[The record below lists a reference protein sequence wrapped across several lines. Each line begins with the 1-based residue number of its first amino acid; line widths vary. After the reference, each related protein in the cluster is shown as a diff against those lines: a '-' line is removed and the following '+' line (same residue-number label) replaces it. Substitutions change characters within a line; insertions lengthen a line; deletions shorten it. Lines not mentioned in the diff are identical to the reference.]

1 MRVNWLGGKT
11 SMKSV
16 MQTCF
21 QLVLHCL
28 RWWYSTSFA
37 LCFRDDSSIQW
48 RQVLCLC
55 SCLLREGCCWF
66 EGQDHGSQLPEHVP
80 PWSEGSVCW
89 VSSVLLSGRERNKS
103 QLGMFLVVTLLLW
116 LRSRI
121 ILHSL
126 MRLMHAQSE
135 QGSSVSPAVRVD
147 VRCKVASDL
156 PNQASWRFEA
166 SGKVWEIRFLL
177 LFLLF
182 SEFETKF
189 SAVSYLCDCHT
200 GTDCEFIHAF
210 SCARWRHKAE
220 IISESADA
228 V

>member
-66 EGQDHGSQLPEHVP
+66 EGQDHGSQLSEHVP
-80 PWSEGSVCW
+80 PWPEEGSVCW
-89 VSSVLLSGRERNKS
+89 VSSVLLSGWERNKS
-103 QLGMFLVVTLLLW
+103 QLGMFLVVTRPSLDGYGLDQLEEYYT
-116 LRSRI
+116 
-121 ILHSL
+121 HSWGGGWC
-126 MRLMHAQSE
+126 M
-135 QGSSVSPAVRVD
+135 
-147 VRCKVASDL
+147 
-156 PNQASWRFEA
+156 PNQNKEA
-166 SGKVWEIRFLL
+166 
-177 LFLLF
+177 
-182 SEFETKF
+182 
-189 SAVSYLCDCHT
+189 LCLPC
-200 GTDCEFIHAF
+200 
-210 SCARWRHKAE
+210 CACWC
-220 IISESADA
+220 SVQGCLWPTQPS
-228 V
+228 

>member
-80 PWSEGSVCW
+80 PWSEEGSVCW

-103 QLGMFLVVTLLLW
+103 QLGMFLVVTVTLLLW
-116 LRSRI
+116 LWSRSVHHEEYYI
-121 ILHSL
+121 
-126 MRLMHAQSE
+126 QSWGGGFDACPIRARKLCLPCCACWCSV
-135 QGSSVSPAVRVD
+135 QG
-147 VRCKVASDL
+147 L
-156 PNQASWRFEA
+156 PLTYPTKLVEGLKHLAKFE
-166 SGKVWEIRFLL
+166 K
-177 LFLLF
+177 
-182 SEFETKF
+182 
-189 SAVSYLCDCHT
+189 
-200 GTDCEFIHAF
+200 
-210 SCARWRHKAE
+210 
-220 IISESADA
+220 
-228 V
+228 

>member
-66 EGQDHGSQLPEHVP
+66 EGQDHGSQLPDTSLPGQKKDLYVECP
-80 PWSEGSVCW
+80 AYSYLDGKET
-89 VSSVLLSGRERNKS
+89 S

-116 LRSRI
+116 LWSRSVHHEEYYI
-121 ILHSL
+121 QSWGGGWCMPNQSKEALSPLLCVL
-126 MRLMHAQSE
+126 MFGARF
-135 QGSSVSPAVRVD
+135 
-147 VRCKVASDL
+147 ASDL

-166 SGKVWEIRFLL
+166 SCKVWEIRFLL
-177 LFLLF
+177 LFLPF
-182 SEFETKF
+182 SEFET
-189 SAVSYLCDCHT
+189 
-200 GTDCEFIHAF
+200 
-210 SCARWRHKAE
+210 
-220 IISESADA
+220 
-228 V
+228 

>member
-80 PWSEGSVCW
+80 PWSEEGSVCW
-89 VSSVLLSGRERNKS
+89 VSSVLLSGWERNKS
-103 QLGMFLVVTLLLW
+103 QLGMFLVVTVTLLLW
-116 LRSRI
+116 LWSRSVHHEEYYI
-121 ILHSL
+121 
-126 MRLMHAQSE
+126 QSW
-135 QGSSVSPAVRVD
+135 GGGW
-147 VRCKVASDL
+147 CM
-156 PNQASWRFEA
+156 PNQSKEALSPLLCVLMFGARLSLTYPTKLVEGLKHLAKFE
-166 SGKVWEIRFLL
+166 K
-177 LFLLF
+177 
-182 SEFETKF
+182 
-189 SAVSYLCDCHT
+189 
-200 GTDCEFIHAF
+200 
-210 SCARWRHKAE
+210 
-220 IISESADA
+220 
-228 V
+228 